1 MIRFID
7 SFMEYLFWANDT
19 RKTNDTQTDGLELVM
34 QPENVAGTAH
44 QIFFDKLLLA
54 QCTFLYLMK
63 TSENL
68 IFN

>member
-44 QIFFDKLLLA
+44 QIFFR
-54 QCTFLYLMK
+54 
-63 TSENL
+63 
-68 IFN
+68 